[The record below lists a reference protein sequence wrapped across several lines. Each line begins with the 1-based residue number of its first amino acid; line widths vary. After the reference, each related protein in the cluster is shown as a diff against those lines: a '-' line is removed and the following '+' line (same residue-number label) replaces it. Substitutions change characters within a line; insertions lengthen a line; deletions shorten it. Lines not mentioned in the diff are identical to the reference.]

1 MSDFETDVLVVRNG
15 PRGRRVGIDR
25 PDICELVPHLLAK
38 ASTAR
43 NF

>member
-1 MSDFETDVLVVRNG
+1 VLVVGDG

-25 PDICELVPHLLAK
+25 PDIFELVLHLLAK

>member
-1 MSDFETDVLVVRNG
+1 MLDFETDVLVVGYG

-25 PDICELVPHLLAK
+25 PDICELVPRLLAK